1 MTTMRQNRT
10 ARILRRLG
18 PDVARRRAMKSRAL
32 AAVEARP
39 VTVTVTVTET
49 ETVIVI
55 AIVETATTTE
65 ITPVM
70 EGDDTSIWRG
80 IGGVAGRHA
89 RPELRDTAVNSAGL
103 RH

>member
-39 VTVTVTVTET
+39 VTVTVT
-49 ETVIVI
+49 ETVIVTVI

-65 ITPVM
+65 IAPVM
-70 EGDDTSIWRG
+70 EGDETSIWRG

-89 RPELRDTAVNSAGL
+89 RPELRDTAVSSAGL

>member
-39 VTVTVTVTET
+39 VIVT
-49 ETVIVI
+49 VI

-65 ITPVM
+65 IAPVM
-70 EGDDTSIWRG
+70 EGDETSIWRG

-89 RPELRDTAVNSAGL
+89 RPELRDTAVSSAGL